1 MANEAKI
8 ARALISVTDKTG
20 VVEFARSLQDTYGV
34 EIISTGGTARA
45 LEEGGVT
52 VVPIEEYTGFP
63 EMMDGRVKTLHPMVH
78 GGLLARRD
86 SEQHMAEAA
95 EHGIGMIDMVVVN
108 LYEFE
113 KTVAKPDVTF
123 ADAIEHIDIGG
134 PSMLRSAAKNAD
146 SVTVVSDPSDYE
158 AILAEMAEH
167 DGATTLETRRRLQV
181 KVYTTTAAY
190 DGAIST
196 WLAAQAS
203 GSADAALTADG
214 EFAAPATMGMK
225 LEKAQDLRYGENPQQ
240 AAAVYRFDA
249 ANAPLFSSAAPL
261 VGAEQLQGKPR
272 SYNNFLDAEA
282 AWNAVREFDEPGVII
297 LKHQNP
303 CGSAVAGDVTEAY
316 DRAFACDPKSAFGG
330 IVAVNREVPLSL
342 VEHFADRDKLFVEVL
357 IAPSFSPEALERLA
371 KRPNLRVLATGGASG
386 HAKLEM
392 RTVDGGMLVQRV
404 DTVDEDPATF
414 TFPTERKPTDA
425 EMRDLMFAWKV
436 CKTVKS
442 NAILIAKNEMGI
454 GMGPGTFTF
463 PTERKPTDAEMR
475 DLMFAW
481 KVCKTVKSNAILI
494 AKNEMGI
501 GMGPGQPN
509 RVDSALLACQRA
521 DEVCERLGQE
531 AGGYACASDA
541 FFPFRDNVDTL
552 AAHGVT
558 AIIQPGGSVRDE
570 ESIDAC
576 NEHGI
581 AMVFTGTRHFRH

>member
-1 MANEAKI
+1 MAAEGKI
-8 ARALISVTDKTG
+8 SRALISVTDKTG
-20 VVEFARSLQDTYGV
+20 VAAFAKHLVEDFGV
-34 EIISTGGTARA
+34 EVVSTGGTARA
-45 LEEGGVT
+45 LEAAGVP
-52 VVPIEEYTGFP
+52 VVPIEQLTGFP
-63 EMMDGRVKTLHPMVH
+63 EMMDGRVKTLHPKVH

-95 EHGIGMIDMVVVN
+95 EHGIGMIDLVCVN

-113 KTVAKPDVTF
+113 KTVANPDVTF

-146 SVTVVSDPSDYE
+146 AVTVVSDPADYD
-158 AILAEMAEH
+158 AVLAEMRAN
-167 DGATTLETRRRLQV
+167 DGATTLSLRRALQA
-181 KVYTTTAAY
+181 KVYATTAAY
-190 DGAIST
+190 DTAIAD
-196 WLAAQAS
+196 WMRAQLEGAQAT
-203 GSADAALTADG
+203 SASASAA
-214 EFAAPATMGMK
+214 EQFEPPAAFSLK
-225 LEKAQDLRYGENPQQ
+225 LEKAQDLRYGENPHQT
-240 AAAVYRFDA
+240 AAVYRFADDFA
-249 ANAPLFSSAAPL
+249 CLASSSAPL
-261 VGAEQLQGKPR
+261 VGSEQLQGKPL

-282 AWNAVREFDEPGVII
+282 AWNAVRDLEEPGVII

-303 CGSAVAGDVTEAY
+303 CGSAVAENVTEAY

-357 IAPSFSPEALERLA
+357 IAPSFTPEALERLV
-371 KRPNLRVLATGGASG
+371 KRPNLRVLATGGATG

-392 RTVDGGMLVQRV
+392 RTVDGGMLVQCV
-404 DTVDEDPATF
+404 DTVEEDPATF

-442 NAILIAKNEMGI
+442 NAILIAK
-454 GMGPGTFTF
+454 
-463 PTERKPTDAEMR
+463 D
-475 DLMFAW
+475 
-481 KVCKTVKSNAILI
+481 
-494 AKNEMGI
+494 EMGI

-531 AGGYACASDA
+531 KGGYACASDA